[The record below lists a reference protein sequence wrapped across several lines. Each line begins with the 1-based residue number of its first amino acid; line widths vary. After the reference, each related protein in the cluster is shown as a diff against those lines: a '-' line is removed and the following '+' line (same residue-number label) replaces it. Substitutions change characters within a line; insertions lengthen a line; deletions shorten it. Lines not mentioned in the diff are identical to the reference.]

1 MTKKIQILFIHQ
13 NYPAQFKSLAPYLI
27 KDKRFE
33 VHIMHA
39 RDQNEEVKEKGA
51 IMHPYGFNR
60 DTTQGIHPLA
70 AEFETKMIRADSAY
84 SEAKKLKK
92 EGLNPKLIIAHPG
105 WGEAYLLKLIWPS
118 TKVLSY
124 HEFYYSIKDSDIDFD
139 LSLIHI

>member
-60 DTTQGIHPLA
+60 DTTPGIHPLA
-70 AEFETKMIRADSAY
+70 AEFETK
-84 SEAKKLKK
+84 
-92 EGLNPKLIIAHPG
+92 
-105 WGEAYLLKLIWPS
+105 
-118 TKVLSY
+118 
-124 HEFYYSIKDSDIDFD
+124 
-139 LSLIHI
+139 